1 MAQKI
6 RITKDIT
13 IRWRVLTNGKVE
25 SLSGRNLLLY
35 LTDPFGRKIRLDFS
49 VTDTNLISATF
60 AGKDHEK
67 LGRYTL
73 TLAEN
78 QGQNASTALDVV
90 DAFVLVPRTSDEGDE
105 SSCHNLEIAT
115 LDLEGDMAIGG
126 RGMSAY
132 EVWLSQGN
140 EGTVEDFMLAL
151 KGPKGDT
158 GEKGDTG
165 GQGPKGD
172 TGSQGVGIEDV
183 RQVSFSSESLGENVI
198 RVRLTNGK
206 SYDITVKNGAQG
218 ETGKTGNPGPQGPQG
233 ADGKVGPQGPQGPKG
248 DSIIV
253 EDTLESGS
261 TENALSAGRGR
272 ELNYMKLGFRNP
284 DGETAPAGDYP
295 FISYLEQNLTDEEKA
310 QARANI
316 GVSGSVD
323 VVDNLDSTSAQ
334 KALSANQGRILN
346 SKIVVKSTI
355 DELIGVEKQRAEL
368 KEQELASKIAD
379 KQDTISDL
387 TTIRS
392 NAALVSGKQD
402 TISDLASI
410 RAGVALIPSLQ
421 KKITKS
427 SILPAGGMLPGV
439 YYDLGQISEATV
451 FDVYG
456 ENADELEEYMIQFTI
471 GGSVPTLSW
480 LCVDAWEGGSEPA
493 WEADKTYVVAIT
505 NRLAVCGKF

>member
-1 MAQKI
+1 MKKI
-6 RITKDIT
+6 RIHKDIT
-13 IRWRVLTNGKVE
+13 IRWDVTTNGKVV
-25 SLSGRNLLLY
+25 SLEGRDLTLLLTDASGRMIILPY
-35 LTDPFGRKIRLDFS
+35 S
-49 VTDTNLISATF
+49 VTNTNRLTATF
-60 AGKDHEK
+60 YGKDQSK
-67 LGRYTL
+67 LGAYIIS
-73 TLAEN
+73 LAEN
-78 QGQNASTALDVV
+78 LGKECETIVDSK
-90 DAFVLVPRTSDEGDE
+90 DAFILVARSWQEGIFGRNDISTSTIELSGD
-105 SSCHNLEIAT
+105 IVV
-115 LDLEGDMAIGG
+115 GG

-132 EVWLSQGN
+132 EHWLSLGN
-140 EGTVEDFMLAL
+140 KGTVEDFMLAL

-218 ETGKTGNPGPQGPQG
+218 ETGKTG
-233 ADGKVGPQGPQGPKG
+233 ATGPKG

-284 DGETAPAGDYP
+284 DGETAPAGDFP
-295 FISYLEQNLTDEEKA
+295 FVSYLEQNLTDEEKA

-323 VVDNLDSTSAQ
+323 VVDSLDSTSSQ

-346 SKIVVKSTI
+346 SKIVVKATI

-368 KEQELASKIAD
+368 KEQELASKIAN
-379 KQDTISDL
+379 KQDTIPDL
-387 TTIRS
+387 ATIRS

-402 TISDLASI
+402 TIPDLANI
-410 RAGVALIPSLQ
+410 HAGVALIPSLQ

-427 SILPAGGMLPGV
+427 SVLPAGGMLPGV
-439 YYDLGQISEATV
+439 YYDLGQITEATV

-471 GGSVPTLSW
+471 GASVPTLSW

>member
-1 MAQKI
+1 MKKI
-6 RITKDIT
+6 RIHKDIT
-13 IRWRVLTNGKVE
+13 IRWDVTTNGKVV
-25 SLSGRNLLLY
+25 SLEGRDLTLLLTDASGRMIILPYSITNTNR
-35 LTDPFGRKIRLDFS
+35 LT
-49 VTDTNLISATF
+49 ATF
-60 AGKDHEK
+60 YGKDQSK
-67 LGRYTL
+67 LGAYIIS
-73 TLAEN
+73 LAEN
-78 QGQNASTALDVV
+78 LGKECETIVDSK
-90 DAFVLVPRTSDEGDE
+90 DAFILVARSWQEGIFGRNDISTSTIELSGD
-105 SSCHNLEIAT
+105 IVV
-115 LDLEGDMAIGG
+115 GG

-132 EVWLSQGN
+132 EHWLSLGN
-140 EGTVEDFMLAL
+140 TGTVEDFMLAL

-218 ETGKTGNPGPQGPQG
+218 ETGKTGATGPQGPQG
-233 ADGKVGPQGPQGPKG
+233 TDGKTGPVGPQGPKG

-261 TENALSAGRGR
+261 TENALSASRGR

-284 DGETAPAGDYP
+284 DGETAPAGDFP
-295 FISYLEQNLTDEEKA
+295 FISFLEQNLTDAEKA

-316 GVSGSVD
+316 GVSASVD
-323 VVDNLDSTSAQ
+323 VVDSLDSTSAQ

-346 SKIVVKSTI
+346 SKIVVKATI

-368 KEQELASKIAD
+368 KEQELEAKITT
-379 KQDTISDL
+379 KQDVITDL
-387 TTIRS
+387 ATIRS

-402 TISDLASI
+402 TISDLANI
-410 RAGVALIPSLQ
+410 RAGIAVIPSLQ

-439 YYDLGQISEATV
+439 YYDLGQITEATV